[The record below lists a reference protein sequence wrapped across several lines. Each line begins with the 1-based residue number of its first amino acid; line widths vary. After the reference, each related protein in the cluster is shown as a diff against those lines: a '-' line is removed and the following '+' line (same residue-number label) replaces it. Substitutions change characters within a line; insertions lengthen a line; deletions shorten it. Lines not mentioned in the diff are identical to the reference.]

1 MQGFALN
8 QTIKLAQEATKV
20 LTDTSGDSDNQAVVI
35 LVTGFVVV
43 FLVLLLLIGIIKI
56 YSGIVCLAQNKSKKS
71 KSAPVTD
78 SVPATQEVV
87 QSEDSND
94 DNPDLQ
100 TIAVITAAVEA
111 YYSNG
116 KKVRIT
122 GISPT
127 RSSRSEWAT
136 AGLYE
141 NLPAMRSE
149 GLL

>member
-1 MQGFALN
+1 MHSFHID
-8 QTIKLAQEATKV
+8 QTIKLAQTATKEV
-20 LTDTSGDSDNQAVVI
+20 TESSADSGNQSVII

-56 YSGIVCLAQNKSKKS
+56 YSGIVCAAQNKAQKS
-71 KSAPVTD
+71 KTAPVAENIPVTAEPVLSDVSADD
-78 SVPATQEVV
+78 SL
-87 QSEDSND
+87 
-94 DNPDLQ
+94 DLQ
-100 TIAVITAAVEA
+100 TVAVITAAVEA
-111 YYSNG
+111 FYFNG

>member
-1 MQGFALN
+1 MQSFALD
-8 QTIKLAQEATKV
+8 QTIRLAQEATNK
-20 LTDTSGDSDNQAVVI
+20 LTETSTDSGNQSVVI

-43 FLVLLLLIGIIKI
+43 FLVLLLLIGIIKV
-56 YSGIVCLAQNKSKKS
+56 YSGIVCAAQNKVQKS
-71 KSAPVTD
+71 KTASVTDNAPVT
-78 SVPATQEVV
+78 AEAV
-87 QSEDSND
+87 QSEDITD
-94 DNPDLQ
+94 DSLDLQ
-100 TIAVITAAVEA
+100 TVAVITAAVEA

-122 GISPT
+122 GIRPT

-141 NLPAMRSE
+141 NIPTMRSE